1 MHRLMHR
8 RKRHL
13 GTAGM
18 QEARLG
24 DTDGGRQAAA
34 GEKGFRGK
42 AQNVSEGK
50 KLDGYGRAAGATPVK
65 TPPISFPREELVR
78 VSQSEGSKYA
88 ASFPPTESETI
99 ERGCWFCFCIECV
112 AENWHLPRRLW
123 GEFVSSQSRFLAVAV
138 PGRNVRWRGRAC
150 ATSIEQCFFL
160 QVLRPHLPHQTMVS
174 KPLQF
179 LD

>member
-1 MHRLMHR
+1 MHR
-8 RKRHL
+8 RKMHL

-24 DTDGGRQAAA
+24 DTDGGRQAVA
-34 GEKGFRGK
+34 GEKGCRGK

-99 ERGCWFCFCIECV
+99 ERVVGS
-112 AENWHLPRRLW
+112 
-123 GEFVSSQSRFLAVAV
+123 VSVLNAWQKIGTS
-138 PGRNVRWRGRAC
+138 PGASGVN
-150 ATSIEQCFFL
+150 L
-160 QVLRPHLPHQTMVS
+160 
-174 KPLQF
+174 
-179 LD
+179 